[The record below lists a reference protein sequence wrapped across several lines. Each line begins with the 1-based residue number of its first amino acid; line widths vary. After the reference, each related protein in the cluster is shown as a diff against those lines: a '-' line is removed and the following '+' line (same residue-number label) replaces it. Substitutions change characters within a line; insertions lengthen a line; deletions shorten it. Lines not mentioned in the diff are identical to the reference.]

1 MSFIGLFLIR
11 SLDVSHI
18 STERKGLVKQV
29 YECVFWGAAEEPQNT
44 MGHIYLPKYNDTLE
58 SISSNWTEYILENP
72 PKIFFG
78 FIFSKYH
85 VTRQFKVILPNK
97 QPLLLINGRPFIT
110 LTSSYKAK
118 SNQGMF
124 EQTLISNTV
133 TSYGVLEDKL
143 VEEST
148 WYIEF

>member
-18 STERKGLVKQV
+18 GTERKGLVKQV
-29 YECVFWGAAEEPQNT
+29 YECVFWGAAEEPPKKKNIYIYNLPIYIY
-44 MGHIYLPKYNDTLE
+44 IYLPKYNDTLE

-97 QPLLLINGRPFIT
+97 
-110 LTSSYKAK
+110 
-118 SNQGMF
+118 
-124 EQTLISNTV
+124 
-133 TSYGVLEDKL
+133 
-143 VEEST
+143 
-148 WYIEF
+148 